1 MNPRQRRGAL
11 LMILAAIGAVF
22 VFISVVSY
30 VSSVR
35 AEVGALTTVLR
46 LTQNVA
52 ANTPVT
58 PNMLEPV
65 DVPQKWTPNTMITN
79 PAEANGQV
87 AAADLAQ
94 GSYLQRGML
103 VPAPALAPGQR
114 EIAIMIDAET
124 GVAGKVNEG
133 DTVDIFATFEQAAG
147 AQRVPCA
154 ARVIR
159 AAKVIQVGQ
168 RTTERSAQNAADVR
182 AVVPI
187 TFALSLQDTQNL
199 TYVESH
205 ASKIR
210 LALIGRGQQD
220 SAAPINL
227 KTLCRSPAGR

>member
-35 AEVGALTTVLR
+35 AEVGARTTVLQ
-46 LTQNVA
+46 LKQNVPA
-52 ANTPVT
+52 YAPVT
-58 PNMLEPV
+58 PDMLQSV
-65 DVPQKWTPNTMITN
+65 QVPQKWTPNTMITN
-79 PAEANGQV
+79 PGELNGQV
-87 AAADLAQ
+87 AAAELAQ

-103 VPAPALAPGQR
+103 VPAPQLQPGQR
-114 EIAIMIDAET
+114 EIAILIDAET

-133 DTVDIFATFEQAAG
+133 DVVDIFATFEQPTG
-147 AQRVPCA
+147 AQQIPCA

-159 AAKVIQVGQ
+159 AARVLQVGQ
-168 RTTERSAQNAADVR
+168 QTTERSAQNAADVR

-199 TYVESH
+199 TYAESH
-205 ASKIR
+205 ATKIR

-220 SAAPINL
+220 SAPVNL
-227 KTLCRSPAGR
+227 KTLCRAPAGR